1 MDALS
6 LQKLLSWLSPSF
18 PVGAFA
24 WSSGLEAMAQSE
36 RISNSESLRTW
47 LEAGLRHGIWHNDA
61 ILLCAAFRGNEI
73 REVNNLALALCAGR
87 ERYDE
92 TIALGKAFRDAA
104 SQWHKPPKEIADL
117 LPAYPVIVG
126 YYAKMLDLD
135 LEMTTTAF
143 LHSTVSNQIQAALRL
158 TGLGQKAGL
167 IVLREMENPIQDCA
181 RRAMET
187 PLEEIGAFAPMMDIA
202 SMNHETLTSRI
213 FRS

>member
-92 TIALGKAFRDAA
+92 TIAL
-104 SQWHKPPKEIADL
+104 P
-117 LPAYPVIVG
+117 
-126 YYAKMLDLD
+126 
-135 LEMTTTAF
+135 
-143 LHSTVSNQIQAALRL
+143 N
-158 TGLGQKAGL
+158 
-167 IVLREMENPIQDCA
+167 
-181 RRAMET
+181 
-187 PLEEIGAFAPMMDIA
+187 FAPCLMIGKL
-202 SMNHETLTSRI
+202 LTSLKTCPSP
-213 FRS
+213 FGSL